1 MLMMPTIKIMM
12 MMVLMTMIKT
22 TIYNE
27 NGDRHD
33 NGDCGEYV
41 DNR

>member
-1 MLMMPTIKIMM
+1 MMPTIKIMM

-22 TIYNE
+22 TFYNE
-27 NGDRHD
+27 NSDRYD